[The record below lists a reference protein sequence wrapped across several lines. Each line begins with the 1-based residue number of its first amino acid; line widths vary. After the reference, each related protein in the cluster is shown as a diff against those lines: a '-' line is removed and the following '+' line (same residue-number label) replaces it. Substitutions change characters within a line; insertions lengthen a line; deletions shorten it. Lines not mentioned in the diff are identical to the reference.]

1 MRLGGVRLMD
11 TKQLMTFKL
20 AAENLNFTQTAK
32 VLNFAQSSV
41 TSQVKALE
49 AELGT
54 RLFERLGKRL
64 ILTDEGRKFKGYADK
79 MIALAKEAEGA
90 VSGSSEPIG
99 TIVIGAQES
108 QCTYRLPPVLVKF
121 KSQYPRVKLVFQ
133 PANSDGE
140 TRARLMDGVLDIAFI
155 TDVLKPGNAVTVEP
169 LVKEDMKMVSS
180 PDHPL
185 LTKHTVLPADL
196 EQETLL
202 LTQLGCSYRVILEE
216 IFLDAGVYPH
226 SIVEFVSIEAMKQC
240 VVSGLGIAVLPAMAV
255 EREIKAG
262 RLNELAWQWSDKQ
275 IYTQLAWHQDKWI
288 SPPLRAFIEST
299 REVFKTD
306 EAATRHREFQFGK

>member
-1 MRLGGVRLMD
+1 MD

-64 ILTDEGRKFKGYADK
+64 ILTDEGRKFKGYADT
-79 MIALAKEAEGA
+79 MVALAKEAEGA
-90 VSGSSEPIG
+90 VSGSSEPVG

-121 KSQYPRVKLVFQ
+121 KSQFPRVKLVFQ

>member
-1 MRLGGVRLMD
+1 MD
-11 TKQLMTFKL
+11 TKQLITFKL

-79 MIALAKEAEGA
+79 MVALTKEAEDA
-90 VSGSSEPIG
+90 VSGSSEPVG

-121 KSQYPRVKLVFQ
+121 KSQFPRVKLVFQ
-133 PANSDGE
+133 PANSDEE

-155 TDVLKPGNAVTVEP
+155 TDVLKPGNAVTMEP

-216 IFLDAGVYPH
+216 IFLDAGVYPYN
-226 SIVEFVSIEAMKQC
+226 IVEFVSIEAMKQC
-240 VVSGLGIAVLPAMAV
+240 VISGLGIAVLPAMAV

-288 SPPLRAFIEST
+288 SPPLQAFIEST
-299 REVFKTD
+299 REVFKT
-306 EAATRHREFQFGK
+306 ESSTVSER